1 LHQSLSRRPRFP
13 IAFAAV
19 ATLSL
24 AAIAGCGS
32 DASQP
37 TPAAKPRPLATATV
51 RAPGDFVSKTL
62 PYELA
67 LPAGWTVDPVSQG
80 SGSDADEL
88 VSAHTTE
95 RLVVG
100 HGYPKPGE
108 TVVDR
113 VKVNRKEE
121 TASGCTSDSKQD
133 RPIEVGGEHGILWSY
148 SCAPDDQQLIPAR
161 DTYSLSAQTIYRRAG
176 HRRVGYRFTVVVALA
191 NKRQAKPLLDRLL
204 TGLTFL
210 NKSAAT
216 GD

>member
-1 LHQSLSRRPRFP
+1 M
-13 IAFAAV
+13 
-19 ATLSL
+19 
-24 AAIAGCGS
+24 
-32 DASQP
+32 
-37 TPAAKPRPLATATV
+37 
-51 RAPGDFVSKTL
+51 L
-62 PYELA
+62 PYQLA

-88 VSAHTTE
+88 ASARKTE

-113 VKVNRKEE
+113 VKANRTEE
-121 TASGCTSDSKQD
+121 TASGCASNSKQD

-176 HRRVGYRFTVVVALA
+176 HRRVGYRFTVVVPLA
-191 NKRQAKPLLDRLL
+191 KKEASKASPRPFAHRPHVPEQEYRHRRLIIPSPTDDMPAAPSPRPLR
-204 TGLTFL
+204 
-210 NKSAAT
+210 
-216 GD
+216 

>member
-1 LHQSLSRRPRFP
+1 MAVVTLAL
-13 IAFAAV
+13 AAV
-19 ATLSL
+19 A
-24 AAIAGCGS
+24 GCGG

-37 TPAAKPRPLATATV
+37 TPAAKSTPAATATV
-51 RAPGDFVSKTL
+51 RAPGTFVSTML
-62 PYELA
+62 PYQLA
-67 LPAGWTVDPVSQG
+67 LPAGWWVDPASQG
-80 SGSDADEL
+80 SGSDGDEL
-88 VSAHTTE
+88 ISARGTE

-108 TVVDR
+108 TVADR
-113 VKVNRKEE
+113 VKVNRTQE
-121 TASGCTSDSKQD
+121 TAPGCASNSKQD

-148 SCAPDDQQLIPAR
+148 SCAPDDKQLIPAR

-176 HRRVGYRFTVVVALA
+176 HRRVGYRFTVVVPMA
-191 NKRQAKPLLDRLL
+191 KKTQAKPLLDRLL

>member
-1 LHQSLSRRPRFP
+1 
-13 IAFAAV
+13 
-19 ATLSL
+19 
-24 AAIAGCGS
+24 
-32 DASQP
+32 
-37 TPAAKPRPLATATV
+37 
-51 RAPGDFVSKTL
+51 
-62 PYELA
+62 
-67 LPAGWTVDPVSQG
+67 VSQD

-88 VSAHTTE
+88 VSARKTE

-148 SCAPDDQQLIPAR
+148 SCAPDDQQLIPAH

-176 HRRVGYRFTVVVALA
+176 HRRVGYRFTVVVPLA
-191 NKRQAKPLLDRLL
+191 KTGQAKPLLDHLL

-216 GD
+216 DD